1 MQKKI
6 DIGQLSKVE
15 IQWNVRPVD
24 YSVEKA
30 DEIKNKMAL
39 KYGIPKKNIYINANF
54 IKKNENGETEVATT
68 DIVQNIQD
76 PKFQQELFKI
86 YLKDNDITDY
96 DFDSILKI
104 DNMMNSLIDY
114 SVYDK
119 FRRYKI
125 EWVKWSNFLSYGENN
140 FIDFTNLS
148 GLVLLKSEPANQ
160 GGKTNFACDL
170 IEFLLFGSVDSGKAN
185 VLKKIFNKHLPE
197 ATEVKVE
204 GGIEID
210 GEHYIIRRSL
220 TRPQLKK
227 RTNKSTVT
235 QKVEYFRVVDGTEI
249 ILDDIENLEEESNT
263 KTNKVIKEAIG
274 NKKDFNLVVLAN
286 SDNLKELI
294 SMKDTERGKLLSRWI
309 GLLPLEEKD
318 IKAREKWN
326 KEISPTL
333 LSNKYNKE
341 ELKNSVEI
349 FNKDILSLKDIIKTT
364 EIKFK
369 ECEEKISKQN
379 KEKEELFGLK
389 QFVDASLSNI
399 DMNTLEKKKQE
410 ITEEGLNIKNNIE
423 QIDIEINNI
432 GELEFS
438 DSDYNALIEKR
449 EDLTNTIA
457 KIKADIHLLKNQVT
471 ALEKAEFC
479 PTCGQKLVNVD
490 NSEKIKEIK
499 EKIDSLISKG
509 ILKNNELSAVK
520 NDILSIE
527 ETRKKYQEKT
537 SLELKK
543 ASLSVIL
550 ANRRNELTEVKNT
563 INNLIRSKEAIEHNN
578 KIDIKINV
586 LKADIQTEENIK
598 YRLFTELEG
607 YKNEIKTYEK
617 QINDYQIIINKLND
631 EETIIKSWK
640 YYLMMVGKNGIGKM
654 VLRQTLPI
662 INSELNYLLEDVCDF
677 KVYVEIDDKNDINF
691 YIVTDDGV
699 KSDLSSG
706 SGFEQTVSAL
716 ALRAVLGN
724 ISTMSRPSF
733 MLLDEV
739 LGGVAKDN
747 YENIKKLYDRI
758 LKDYSF
764 IFQVTHLDDIAD
776 WHDTTVVVKKENR
789 VSKISISK

>member
-15 IQWNVRPVD
+15 VQWDVRPVD
-24 YSVEKA
+24 YSTEKS
-30 DEIKNKMAL
+30 DEIRSKMAL
-39 KYGIPKKNIYINANF
+39 KYGIPKKNIHVNANF
-54 IKKNENGETEVATT
+54 IKKNSDGKTEVATA

-76 PKFQQELFKI
+76 PKFQQELFKQFLI
-86 YLKDNDITDY
+86 DNEITDY
-96 DFDSILKI
+96 DFNSILNI

-125 EWVKWSNFLSYGENN
+125 EWVRWSNFLSYGENN
-140 FIDFTNLS
+140 FIDFNDLN

-170 IEFLLFGSVDSGKAN
+170 IEFLLFGSVDSGKAS
-185 VLKKIFNKHLPE
+185 VLKKVFNKHLPE
-197 ATEVKVE
+197 ATEVRVE

-210 GEHYIIRRSL
+210 GEHYIIKRTL

-227 RTNKSTVT
+227 RTAKSNVT

-263 KTNKVIKEAIG
+263 KTNKIIKEAIG

-318 IKAREKWN
+318 VKAREKWN

-333 LSNKYNKE
+333 LSSKYNKE
-341 ELKNSVEI
+341 ELVNSVKG
-349 FNKDILSLKDIIKTT
+349 FNEDIISMSDIIKNT
-364 EIKFK
+364 EIKLSDSENK
-369 ECEEKISKQN
+369 LISFN
-379 KEKEELFGLK
+379 KEKDELFGLK
-389 QFVDASLSNI
+389 QFVDSNLSNVDI
-399 DMNTLEKKKQE
+399 TTLENKKKQ
-410 ITEEGLNIKNNIE
+410 ITEEGLLTKHKIEDIENEIKN
-423 QIDIEINNI
+423 I
-432 GELEFS
+432 GTVEFS
-438 DSDYNALIEKR
+438 DSDYNSLVETR
-449 EDLTNTIA
+449 ENLTNVIA
-457 KIKADIHLLKNQVT
+457 QLKADIYLLKNQISS
-471 ALEKAEFC
+471 LEKAEFC
-479 PTCGQKLVNVD
+479 PTCGQKLLNVD
-490 NSEKIKEIK
+490 NSNIINEHK
-499 EKIDSLISKG
+499 EKIEKLITEGSIKDKELTE
-509 ILKNNELSAVK
+509 IKNQLDA
-520 NDILSIE
+520 IE
-527 ETRKKYQEKT
+527 VNRKKYQQIN

-550 ANRRNELTEVKNT
+550 VSKRNELLETNNT
-563 INNLIRSKEAIEHNN
+563 INNLIRFKEAIEHNN
-578 KIDIKINV
+578 KIDTKINV
-586 LKADIQTEENIK
+586 LKVNIQNEENIK
-598 YRLFTELEG
+598 YRLVSEIEG
-607 YKNEIKTYEK
+607 FKREIKQLEK
-617 QINDYQIIINKLND
+617 QISDYQIIIDKLND
-631 EETIIKSWK
+631 EETLIKSWK
-640 YYLMMVGKNGIGKM
+640 YYLMMVGKNGICKM

-677 KVYVEIDDKNDINF
+677 NVQIEIDDKNDINF
-691 YIVTDDGV
+691 YIITDDV

-747 YENIKKLYDRI
+747 YENIKRLYERI
-758 LKDYSF
+758 MKDYSF

>member
-1 MQKKI
+1 MQRKLE
-6 DIGQLSKVE
+6 IGQLSKVE
-15 IQWNVRPVD
+15 VLWNVRPVD
-24 YSVEKA
+24 YSTEKA
-30 DEIKNKMAL
+30 DEIRSKMAQ

-54 IKKNENGETEVATT
+54 IKKNSNGETEIATA
-68 DIVQNIQD
+68 DVVQNIQD
-76 PKFQQELFKI
+76 PKFQQELFKQ
-86 YLKDNDITDY
+86 YLDENNITDY
-96 DFDSILKI
+96 DLNTILNI
-104 DNMMNSLIDY
+104 DNTLNSLIDY

-119 FRRYKI
+119 FRRYKV
-125 EWVKWSNFLSYGENN
+125 EWVRWSNFLSYGENN
-140 FIDFTNLS
+140 FIDFNDLN

-185 VLKKIFNKHLPE
+185 VLKKIFNKHIPD

-210 GEHYIIRRSL
+210 GEHYVIKRTL
-220 TRPQLKK
+220 TRPQKKK
-227 RTNKSTVT
+227 RTAKSVVT

-249 ILDDIENLEEESNT
+249 ILEDNENLEEESNT
-263 KTNKVIKEAIG
+263 KTNKIIKEAIG

-286 SDNLKELI
+286 SDNLKELV

-326 KEISPTL
+326 KEISPSL
-333 LSNKYNKE
+333 LSGRYNKE
-341 ELKNSVEI
+341 DMKSFVDGAK
-349 FNKDILSLKDIIKTT
+349 KDIEVLNKTIEDVDTKLKI
-364 EIKFK
+364 
-369 ECEEKISKQN
+369 CESNISKYN
-379 KEKEELFGLK
+379 SEKEELFVLK
-389 QFVDASLSNI
+389 QFVDSSLSNVDI
-399 DMNTLEKKKQE
+399 NTLKIKQNN
-410 ITEEGLNIKNNIE
+410 ITEEGKNINAKIA
-423 QIDIEINNI
+423 QIDEEIKSIGNI
-432 GELEFS
+432 EFS
-438 DSDYNALIEKR
+438 DSDYNK
-449 EDLTNTIA
+449 LTENRDKLVNVIA
-457 KIKADIHLLKNQVT
+457 SIKADIQLLKGQNIS
-471 ALEKAEFC
+471 LEKAEYC

-490 NSEKIKEIK
+490 NSSIISENKKKIEELTNNGIKNNDELTSIKNKISELDEVRKNYMRKNNLEINKAGLNVTLANKRNEYTEIK
-499 EKIDSLISKG
+499 NL
-509 ILKNNELSAVK
+509 
-520 NDILSIE
+520 
-527 ETRKKYQEKT
+527 
-537 SLELKK
+537 LE
-543 ASLSVIL
+543 
-550 ANRRNELTEVKNT
+550 
-563 INNLIRSKEAIEHNN
+563 NLIRSKEAIEHNN
-578 KIDIKINV
+578 KIDTKINV
-586 LKADIQTEENIK
+586 LKANIQTEESIK
-598 YRLFTELEG
+598 YRLITEIEG
-607 YKNEIKTYEK
+607 YKREIKHLNQ
-617 QINDYQIIINKLND
+617 QISEHEIIINRLN
-631 EETIIKSWK
+631 EEEVIVKSWK

-677 KVYVEIDDKNDINF
+677 NVLVEIDDKNDINF
-691 YIVTDDGV
+691 SIVVDDI

-706 SGFEQTVSAL
+706 SGFEQTVAAL

-789 VSKISISK
+789 VSTISVLK